1 MFGALSKE
9 KKEPDSL
16 GLGLPVVLPL
26 HLCTVSNISKLCI
39 ALTFYFS
46 KVVKSDLPNL
56 AININSSACSIIRG
70 ALNSMPPLKVRIF
83 QKVSFIKLLL
93 PKINKELPLKLTL
106 NSVDVLKVSTNQNNL
121 MKTSFLPQNQQNI
134 VRISVRCTLGQES

>member
-70 ALNSMPPLKVRIF
+70 ALNSMPPLKVKIF
-83 QKVSFIKLLL
+83 QKGVFYKLIL
-93 PKINKELPLKLTL
+93 PKINKELPIKLTL
-106 NSVDVLKVSTNQNNL
+106 NSDVALKVSKNQNNFMMTL
-121 MKTSFLPQNQQNI
+121 SSQKTTKLLSGFLLAIP
-134 VRISVRCTLGQES
+134 

>member
-70 ALNSMPPLKVRIF
+70 ALNSMPPLKVKIF
-83 QKVSFIKLLL
+83 QKGVFYKLIL
-93 PKINKELPLKLTL
+93 PKINKELPIKLTL
-106 NSVDVLKVSTNQNNL
+106 NSDVALKVSQNQNNFMMTL
-121 MKTSFLPQNQQNI
+121 SSQKTTKLLSGFLLAIP
-134 VRISVRCTLGQES
+134 

>member
-1 MFGALSKE
+1 M
-9 KKEPDSL
+9 
-16 GLGLPVVLPL
+16 VLPL

-134 VRISVRCTLGQES
+134 VRISVRCTIGQES